1 MYWSFLV
8 YILIY
13 KYMELNYKWGSAFFA
28 KQTFLIID
36 NFWRKLL
43 FYYIN
48 MAYVIIHRSK
58 NINILNT
65 PYCAIRGQFCLHKC
79 FKLIFK
85 VISLLNVVLIPY
97 LSDLN
102 ISFWS

>member
-36 NFWRKLL
+36 NF
-43 FYYIN
+43 
-48 MAYVIIHRSK
+48 
-58 NINILNT
+58 
-65 PYCAIRGQFCLHKC
+65 
-79 FKLIFK
+79 
-85 VISLLNVVLIPY
+85 
-97 LSDLN
+97 
-102 ISFWS
+102 